1 LSADRR
7 TPLAFLAIVGFGGL
21 NAIAVHYVNRDLAP
35 LWGATLR
42 FGIAALVLFGLVVA
56 TGRSLPRGRALAGS
70 VLFGLLGFGAAF
82 GLVHWSLRET
92 PPGIGQIVLATVP
105 LLTLLFA
112 MAVRL
117 ERLRWPSLVGAL
129 VALVGVAVMFASG
142 GATTGP
148 LVSLLAMF
156 GGAACMAG
164 ANVVAK
170 GFPRADP
177 VAHNATAMGVGAGL
191 LLVTSLAAGEQQA
204 LAGDVSTWLGI
215 GYLSLFGSVVVFPF
229 FLYVIARWTAS
240 RTSYVMLLMPLV
252 TVAAAVTFTG
262 EPVTPS
268 YLAGGALVILG
279 AAAGTLRLPR
289 RPILAP
295 EATPQPATL
304 TPGCA

>member
-7 TPLAFLAIVGFGGL
+7 TALAFLAIVAFGGL

-56 TGRSLPRGRALAGS
+56 TGRSLPRGRAVAGS

-82 GLVHWSLRET
+82 GLVHWSLRQT

-112 MAVRL
+112 VAVRL

-129 VALVGVAVMFASG
+129 MALTGVVVMFATGS
-142 GATTGP
+142 ATTGP

-191 LLVTSLAAGEQQA
+191 LLVASLAAGEQQS
-204 LAGDVSTWLGI
+204 LGGDVSTWLGI
-215 GYLSLFGSVVVFPF
+215 GYLALFGSVVVFSF
-229 FLYVIARWTAS
+229 FLYVIARWSAS

-252 TVAAAVTFTG
+252 TVAAAVVLTA

-268 YLAGGALVILG
+268 YVAGGALVILG
-279 AAAGTLRLPR
+279 ASAGTIRWSR
-289 RPILAP
+289 RPTPAP
-295 EATPQPATL
+295 EAALQPATL